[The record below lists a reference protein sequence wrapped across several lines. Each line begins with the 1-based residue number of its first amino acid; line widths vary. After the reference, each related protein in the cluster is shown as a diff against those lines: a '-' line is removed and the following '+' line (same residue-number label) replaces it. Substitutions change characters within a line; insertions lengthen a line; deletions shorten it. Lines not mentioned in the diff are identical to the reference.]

1 MKVFRSKRKLKVLL
15 NSLGEKMPSIG
26 LVPTMGALHK
36 GHVSLVKKAVYDNS
50 EVVVSIFVN
59 PTQFNNKEDFHRYPK
74 TFEKDIELLATISDN
89 LIVFAPTVSE
99 MYGKDITFRKFQFDG
114 LDKVMEGTF
123 RKGHFDGVATVVE
136 TLLSIVNPQR
146 AYFGEKDFQQLQII
160 KKIVAKSS
168 LPVEIIGCPIIR
180 EPGGLAMSSRNER
193 LSEPLRKEAQ
203 FIYKTLQNAKEK
215 FGTKSANYVSNWV
228 QKMFEK
234 QPNLELEYIQIA
246 DSETLTP
253 VLKKQAGRKYRAFV
267 AVYAD
272 GIRLIDNIALN

>member
-15 NSLGEKMPSIG
+15 NSFGEKMPSIG

-59 PTQFNNKEDFHRYPK
+59 PTQFNNKEDLHRYPK

-99 MYGKDITFRKFQFDG
+99 MYGKNITSRKFQYDG

-160 KKIVAKSS
+160 KKIVAKRS

-193 LSEPLRKEAQ
+193 LSEPLRTEAQ
-203 FIYKTLQNAKEK
+203 FIHKTLQNAKEK

-246 DSETLTP
+246 DSDTLTP
-253 VLKKQAGRKYRAFV
+253 VRKKQTGRKYRAFV